1 MTAGTSGGPLSG
13 LRVMDV
19 SIMAAGPWTGA
30 LLGMLGAEVIKV
42 EPPAGDGTR
51 WVMPTQNGLGTNFIA
66 MNVNK
71 QDITL
76 DFKEPG
82 DIARARRLAAQCDV
96 FVQNFRPGV
105 IERLGLDWPS
115 LQAINPRLV
124 YCAISG
130 FGETGPLAKA
140 GCADPI
146 MQAFSGFACS
156 NGAPGD
162 EVEAFRFTGF
172 IDLTTASAAAEA
184 ILAAL
189 YEREASGQGQKVEV
203 SMLEAALEI
212 QFTRIAEL
220 QGTGQVPHAMGSATP
235 AFAPDQAFQARDR
248 WIFVSVRRDSEWAAL
263 CQALE
268 LTPDPKHATNRGR
281 VADRAAVAA
290 WLAPAFA
297 AKPAIWWLRLLERQ
311 GIVCREA
318 MEFDTF
324 RYHAQVR
331 DNDMAATITRREY
344 GDVTVGGLPWHFDGT
359 PCQVSAPSMPDE
371 DTARVLAWLDQN
383 GPQGAA
389 QNGVGSA
396 DA

>member
-1 MTAGTSGGPLSG
+1 MKQDLAGPLTG

-51 WVMPTQNGLGTNFIA
+51 WVMPTQNGLGTNFIS

-76 DFKEPG
+76 DFKDPA
-82 DIARARRLAAQCDV
+82 DMALARRLAAECDV

-105 IERLGLDWPS
+105 IERLGLDWPT

-130 FGETGPLAKA
+130 FGEKGPLAKA

-172 IDLTTASAAAEA
+172 IDLTTASTAAEG

-189 YEREASGQGQKVEV
+189 YERESSGLGQKVEV

-220 QGTGQVPHAMGSATP
+220 QGAGLVPQPRGSENP
-235 AFAPDQAFQARDR
+235 AFAPDGAYRARDR
-248 WIFVSVRRDSEWAAL
+248 WVFVSVKTDAEWAKLCSAL
-263 CQALE
+263 GIGH
-268 LTPDPKHATNRGR
+268 DPRLVSNRGR
-281 VADRAAVAA
+281 VAHRDVVNA
-290 WLAPAFA
+290 LLEPLFA
-297 AKPAIWWLRLLERQ
+297 SKPAIWWLRLLARS
-311 GIVCREA
+311 GIVCWEA
-318 MEFDTF
+318 HEFETF
-324 RYHAQVR
+324 RHHAQVTE
-331 DNDMAATITRREY
+331 NEMVATISHPEY
-344 GDVTVGGLPWHFDGT
+344 GEVTVGGRPWAFSAT
-359 PCQVSAPSMPDE
+359 PCRVTAPSMPGA
-371 DTARVLAWLDQN
+371 DTARVRAWLA
-383 GPQGAA
+383 PATA
-389 QNGVGSA
+389 GS
-396 DA
+396 